1 MKRIITI
8 GLVALMPL
16 LAHHSIPAEYDITK
30 MVTFKGTVTNL
41 EWMNP
46 HVNIYVDV
54 VESDGKVTKWKF
66 ETLPPNTL
74 KRLFGKDFIKQ
85 GDQIIVNA
93 WVAKDLSQLANIRTM
108 TLPDGRT
115 VSMGDGWGM
124 EKRQ

>member
-1 MKRIITI
+1 MKRITI

-30 MVTFKGTVTNL
+30 MVTLKGTVTNV
-41 EWMNP
+41 EMMNP
-46 HVNIYVDV
+46 HANVYVDV
-54 VESDGKVTKWKF
+54 VEPDGKVTKWKF

-74 KRLFGKDFIKQ
+74 KRLFGRDFIKQ